1 MKRNKFQFLA
11 VALFII
17 SAIQIVFVSCDDD
30 PGVENYYTST
40 KEYAS
45 DFLQNRPDQFSDYIQ
60 ILNRAT
66 GETGNLRLLNLLGT
80 YGQYTVFAP
89 NNEAVRKYLVGK
101 GLESVDQLTKE
112 DCDTIALNSIIE
124 NGMHFISD
132 FSQGTYPQL
141 NMLSRIMKV
150 STDSATVN
158 GKIVLD
164 ITVNNAKMFHYD
176 DSVSNGVVHTMSS
189 IVGTS
194 NEAIS
199 DVLCQDSTLSI
210 FAEALKVTGM
220 SDSLVATRDYSYSV
234 SPDSTDWTNKA
245 LCLHTAAE
253 YDNVAYMKERLFMF
267 TAFVETD
274 EVYERY
280 GITNLAELD
289 EYAHKLYDDMYPEDA
304 GVTDPTDRRNALN
317 RFVSY
322 HILPLKGDYYKLTA
336 VDGDQKDQATS
347 PSITKC
353 IARRKIDICDWYE
366 TMMPHSLMKFSF
378 PSGTQYGLYI
388 NRRGV
393 QSRPDY
399 RGTFVRGAKIM
410 TAGDLTGDKTNEDP
424 LVTTAVNGM
433 FYKIDDIIAY
443 DRNTQ
448 TVVLDER
455 LRFDTSTLSPD
466 FLTSGARGHYARN
479 GAGSKNGKYAPG
491 GQQSDPLTNNATCL
505 GFKAGSAK
513 NFLFEDAKT
522 HIHVRN
528 RFIDFWSYEGD
539 ELIVKGQFDFAIKL
553 PPVPEGDYEVRMMT
567 CVGFSS
573 RGIMQAYIGK
583 SNEKIE
589 TFEDV
594 KSKIDLKPQGIPFDM
609 RPSGEVLFGYTS
621 DTNLGDDDAIQA
633 FDKSIHNNGWMKGP
647 GSYLSGSAGWSDI
660 KTSFRNQNNTIRKVL
675 GHFSTNGKED
685 VYLRLQQKMESSE
698 NEMNLDYIEIVRSSV
713 YNNEYYPEDRW

>member
-45 DFLQNRPDQFSDYIQ
+45 DFLQNRPGQFSEYVK

-89 NNEAVRKYLVGK
+89 TNEAIEKYLLGK
-101 GLESVDQLTKE
+101 GLQSVEELSKE

-124 NGMHFISD
+124 NGMHFITD

-150 STDSATVN
+150 STDSATVD

-164 ITVNNAKMFHYD
+164 INVNNAKMVHYD
-176 DSVSNGVVHTMSS
+176 DSVSNGVVHTMGS
-189 IVGTS
+189 IVGSS
-194 NEAIS
+194 NEVIS
-199 DVLCQDSTLSI
+199 DVIYADSTLTL
-210 FAEALKVTGM
+210 FAEALKVTHIQ
-220 SDSLVATRDYSYSV
+220 DSLTKTRDYSYSV
-234 SPDSTDWTNKA
+234 GSDSVDWTNPA
-245 LCLHTAAE
+245 LCFHTANE

-267 TAFVETD
+267 TAFVESD
-274 EVYERY
+274 KVYERY
-280 GITNLAELD
+280 GITNIDELED
-289 EYAHKLYDDMYPEDA
+289 YAHKLYDDMYPQDA
-304 GVTDPTDRRNALN
+304 GVTDRTDRRNALN

-322 HILPLKGDYYKLTA
+322 HILPMKGDYYKLTA
-336 VDGDQKDQATS
+336 VDGDQKDQNTS
-347 PSITKC
+347 PSITKN

-378 PSGTQYGLYI
+378 PSGTSYGLYI

-399 RGTFVRGAKIM
+399 RGVFVRGAKIM
-410 TAGDLTGDKTNEDP
+410 TAGDLVGDKTNEDP
-424 LVTTAVNGM
+424 LVTTALNGM

-448 TVVLDER
+448 EVVLDER
-455 LRFDTSTLSPD
+455 FRFDTSTLSPD

-491 GQQSDPLTNNATCL
+491 GQGADPYTNNATCL
-505 GFKAGSAK
+505 GFKAGTAK
-513 NFLFEDAKT
+513 NFFFEDAKT
-522 HIHVRN
+522 HIHVRP
-528 RFIDFWSYEGD
+528 RVIDYWSYEGD
-539 ELIVKGQFDFAIKL
+539 EMIVKGQFDFAIKL
-553 PPVPEGDYEVRMMT
+553 PPVPAGDYEVRMMT
-567 CVGFSS
+567 CVGFPS
-573 RGIMQAYIGK
+573 RGIMQSYIGK
-583 SNEKIE
+583 STEKVE

-594 KSKIDLKPQGIPFDM
+594 KSKVDLKPQGIPFDM
-609 RPSGEVLFGYTS
+609 RPGGTTLFGNKNDKT
-621 DTNLGDDDAIQA
+621 LGDEDAIQA

-647 GSYLSGSAGWSDI
+647 GSYNSGSSGWADI
-660 KTSFRNQNNTIRKVL
+660 NTSFRNFDTTIRRVL
-675 GHFSTNGKED
+675 GHFSTDGNED

-698 NEMNLDYIEIVRSSV
+698 NEMNLDFIEVVRSSV
-713 YNNEYYPEDRW
+713 YNNEYFPEDRW